1 MVLTCD
7 ITGTEQSVFC
17 WRKNSCS
24 PNACSSI
31 QASFPVAEATLT
43 ILLRKGCIILVIL
56 RPSHSQV
63 NKVRLHFRGINNT
76 HWDPAQ
82 RYSVVIVQLHD
93 LNQCPPTNK
102 LDTYHA
108 NSVSQIQISVTPTQ
122 SWNIYSDGNRE

>member
-7 ITGTEQSVFC
+7 IIGVEQSVFC
-17 WRKNSCS
+17 WRRNLCS

-31 QASFPVAEATLT
+31 QASFPVAEATL
-43 ILLRKGCIILVIL
+43 LLRNGCIIRVIL

-63 NKVRLHFRGINNT
+63 NKVRLHFRGINNI

-82 RYSVVIVQLHD
+82 RCSAVIVQLHD
-93 LNQCPPTNK
+93 LNQCPLTNK

-108 NSVSQIQISVTPTQ
+108 DSVSQIQFSVTPML
-122 SWNIYSDGNRE
+122 EHFF